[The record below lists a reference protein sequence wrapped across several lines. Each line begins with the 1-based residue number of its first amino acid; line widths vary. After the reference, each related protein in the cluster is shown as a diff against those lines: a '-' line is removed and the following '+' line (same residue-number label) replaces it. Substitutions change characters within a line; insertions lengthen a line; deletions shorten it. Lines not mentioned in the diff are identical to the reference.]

1 MRLINEI
8 LNLILGYK
16 YKAVILKDRG
26 VARYWLCSYIFEDT
40 PKGHE
45 KLKKYLNTLE
55 ESVTA
60 NTYVET
66 ITFRSRNEYF
76 ARPEKVE
83 IILPSKDGRNI
94 HPEMFKEKRT
104 PIS

>member
-1 MRLINEI
+1 MATKITNPSVPEEQVST
-8 LNLILGYK
+8 
-16 YKAVILKDRG
+16 A
-26 VARYWLCSYIFEDT
+26 EDT
-40 PKGHE
+40 RPVSTTE
-45 KLKKYLNTLE
+45 IPVE

-60 NTYVET
+60 HTYVET

-83 IILPSKDGRNI
+83 IILPSKDGRKI